1 MNHTLVKSLIEESP
15 VARDDF
21 SLHCRR
27 SNEELLVKES
37 LKVIRSHVYAE
48 VGPEKYLIYSYT
60 HNTFAVFD
68 IASEAKVIAC
78 CRLEGV
84 AAETI

>member
-1 MNHTLVKSLIEESP
+1 M
-15 VARDDF
+15 
-21 SLHCRR
+21 
-27 SNEELLVKES
+27 
-37 LKVIRSHVYAE
+37 YAE
-48 VGPEKYLIYSYT
+48 VGPEKFLIYSYT

-84 AAETI
+84 EPETISEIVFGDPPTHFFFIDTDGVLHGK